1 MFNRSPQME
10 APQRKKGTNYD
21 DNSYDSR
28 SGSSDGCQGC
38 ECKQQN
44 GNGQVTCTLPNGKKI
59 GASMPAV
66 LT

>member
-1 MFNRSPQME
+1 MFNRSPRIE

-28 SGSSDGCQGC
+28 SGSSNGCQGS

-44 GNGQVTCTLPNGKKI
+44 GNEQVISSLSMVKRLGQQCPQY
-59 GASMPAV
+59 
-66 LT
+66 